1 MYTGNYISHD
11 LNSSPHWYALYTRS
25 RYEKKVDR
33 LLKEKGIDS
42 YLPLNEVYHRWSD
55 RHKKVLMPL
64 FSCYVF
70 VFIALRDRFKVL
82 QTDGA
87 LNLVSFNGTPARIPD
102 DQINTIKRIL
112 DEKVSIYQADF
123 FRPGKRVKIFR
134 GPLKGV
140 EGTLIHKNSQNRLV
154 IAIDG
159 IKQALSIE
167 INYRDLE
174 IL

>member
-1 MYTGNYISHD
+1 MTETEDLNYI
-11 LNSSPHWYALYTRS
+11 PHWYALYTRN

-33 LLKEKGIDS
+33 LLKEKGITC
-42 YLPLNEVYHRWSD
+42 YLPLNVVYHRWSD
-55 RHKKVLMPL
+55 RYKKVHNPL

-70 VFIALRDRFKVL
+70 VFISLRDRFKVI

-87 LNLVSFNGTPARIPD
+87 IKLVSFNGKPATITEN
-102 DQINTIKRIL
+102 QIDAIKRII
-112 DEKVSIYQADF
+112 DERVNAYPIDF
-123 FRPGKRVKIFR
+123 FTVGKKVRVKW

-140 EGTLIHKNSQNRLV
+140 EGSLIHKNNQSRLV

-167 INYRDLE
+167 INYCDLE
-174 IL
+174 LLNEE

>member
-1 MYTGNYISHD
+1 MYTGNHISHD
-11 LNSSPHWYALYTRS
+11 LNSSPHWYALYTRN

-33 LLKEKGIDS
+33 LLKEKGVTS

-55 RHKKVLMPL
+55 RHKRVLVPL

-70 VFIALRDRFKVL
+70 VFIALGDRFKVL
-82 QTDGA
+82 HTDGA

-102 DQINTIKRIL
+102 DQINAIKRIMAV
-112 DEKVSIYQADF
+112 KVNFDHTDLF
-123 FRPGKRVKIFR
+123 TPGKKVKVKQ

-140 EGTLIHKNSQNRLV
+140 EGTLIRKNNKNRLV

-167 INYRDLE
+167 IDYRDLE